1 MELARRVARNIAYRT
16 LAQIVANVSGLF
28 ATIYLARV
36 LKPEMFGVYSLAISI
51 AMIAISVANLGIDG
65 SISRYVAYFYSKSDI
80 GQLRSYF
87 WYFLKI
93 KLYMV
98 IPVCAALV
106 LLSDQIST
114 LFGNPE
120 LKLPIIVASFF
131 VFSTTLS
138 RSLNAFFSG
147 LQKFEYVFIRQVIYE
162 ASRWVFIF
170 LLVPLLL
177 ASGAVLSNAIGR
189 LVAFVTLLFFVVRS
203 HRDYVFGSTSKVDKD
218 ARTFA
223 GYMSVSQLGA
233 RIYSYIDILM
243 VGAILSTTDAGY
255 YRAAQNLIFIAAGVI
270 AMSEI
275 FLPLFA
281 QLDGK
286 DLENAFKRITRY
298 TSVMSFPLTAAG
310 IYFSE
315 EIIRVIY
322 GKDYLAASIPFS
334 LLSIALLFMAYN
346 YLITMLNAKGR
357 PEISAKIILLSILL
371 NILLNYV
378 LIMKIWISG
387 AAIATVI
394 SRMFTIFTASY
405 FIFRI
410 FSLKVDPMSIVKPFF
425 CAAIMLA
432 FLYLLPRPINLIAGI
447 LELAAGFLVYLI
459 LIFAINGLGKDD
471 LKYFA
476 SLLGLKS

>member
-1 MELARRVARNIAYRT
+1 VELARRVAKNIMYRT
-16 LAQIVANVSGLF
+16 LAQIVANVSGLLV
-28 ATIYLARV
+28 TIYLARV

-65 SISRYVAYFYSKSDI
+65 SISRYVAYFYSKGDI

-106 LLSDQIST
+106 LLSGHIST

-120 LKLPIIVASFF
+120 LKLPIVFASFF

-147 LQKFEYVFIRQVIYE
+147 LQKFEYVFIRQTVYE
-162 ASRWVFIF
+162 VSRWVFIF
-170 LLVPLLL
+170 LLVAPLL

-189 LVAFVTLLFFVVRS
+189 LVAFTVLLFFVLGSYRN
-203 HRDYVFGSTSKVDKD
+203 YVFGSTSKVDKD
-218 ARTFA
+218 ARAFA

-243 VGAILSTTDAGY
+243 VGMLLSTTDAGY
-255 YRAAQNLIFIAAGVI
+255 YRAAQNLIFIAAGMI
-270 AMSEI
+270 AMSEV
-275 FLPLFA
+275 FLPLFS

-310 IYFSE
+310 IYFSA
-315 EIIRVIY
+315 EIMSAIY
-322 GKDYLAASIPFS
+322 GRDYLAASIPFS
-334 LLSIALLFMAYN
+334 ILSVALLLMAYN
-346 YLITMLNAKGR
+346 YLTAMLNAKGR

-378 LIMKIWISG
+378 LITKIGIGG

-394 SRMFTIFTASY
+394 SRAFTIFTTSY
-405 FIFRI
+405 FIFQI
-410 FSLKVDPMSIVKPFF
+410 FSLKIDPTSIVKPFF
-425 CAAIMLA
+425 CATTMLA
-432 FLYLLPRPINLIAGI
+432 FLYLLPHPVNIITGI
-447 LELAAGFLVYLI
+447 LELTAGFVVYLI
-459 LIFAINGLGKDD
+459 LIFAIKGLEKDD
-471 LKYFA
+471 LRYFA